1 MKRPA
6 LEEKEIF
13 NPQDAAT
20 FYGLSVPK
28 LRQFLKNEKGLPF
41 TALYRRRKLII
52 RGEFEKYIAA
62 HPELMEELK
71 SGKLCKKT

>member
-20 FYGLSVPK
+20 FYGMSVPK
-28 LRQFLKNEKGLPF
+28 LRQFLKNEKDLPF
-41 TALYRRRKLII
+41 TVFYGKRMLII
-52 RGEFEKYIAA
+52 RGEFEKYITT
-62 HPELMEELK
+62 HPELKEELK
-71 SGKLCKKT
+71 SAKLSKKT